1 MKNLALVVSVSL
13 FLCNALCAKGNTLY
27 VSNHGSDTNV
37 GSKGS
42 PFLTI
47 DAALKRVKEGDVIE
61 LAPGTYR
68 EVIKLRN
75 ENGITI
81 RAVESG
87 TVKIDP
93 TKRLPKEWE
102 LGKNGIWSLS
112 YEDDIWQPVLR
123 HEDLVY
129 LARWPMR
136 PSKMVIFGG

>member
-1 MKNLALVVSVSL
+1 MKNLALAVSISL

-27 VSNHGSDTNV
+27 VSNHGSDRNV

-42 PFLTI
+42 PFQTI
-47 DAALKRVKEGDVIE
+47 DAALKRVNKGDVIE

-68 EVIKLRN
+68 EVIELRN

-81 RAVESG
+81 RAAESG

-93 TKRLPKEWE
+93 TIRLPKKWE

-112 YEDDIWQPVLR
+112 YEEDI
-123 HEDLVY
+123 
-129 LARWPMR
+129 
-136 PSKMVIFGG
+136 

>member
-37 GSKGS
+37 GSKES

-47 DAALKRVKEGDVIE
+47 DAALKRVKESVVIE

-81 RAVESG
+81 RAAESG

-93 TKRLPKEWE
+93 TKRLPKKWE

-112 YEDDIWQPVLR
+112 VEEDIWQLFCDT
-123 HEDLVY
+123 DLCIL
-129 LARWPMR
+129 LAGPMR
-136 PSKMVIFGG
+136 PLKMAKFGG